1 MKKRI
6 VAAALAMALG
16 AGAVVGCSSQPQ
28 KEDVNADVPPGAPPM
43 PSSFAPHCAHSVAN
57 RSFSAPH
64 SGHVWSRFATEGLK
78 HMRLSFLNHAGAA
91 CIEVARPLFS

>member
-1 MKKRI
+1 
-6 VAAALAMALG
+6 
-16 AGAVVGCSSQPQ
+16 
-28 KEDVNADVPPGAPPM
+28 M

-91 CIEVARPLFS
+91 RIEVARPLFS